1 MGPLELALW
10 IRIRIWIRV
19 EIKSWILTRIE
30 TNADPQHWLLVT
42 IFVVYSM
49 TIYLQE
55 LRDSIQLTPSVP
67 RTAIASQSAA
77 RSQPGGQARSQLAG
91 PDLRNVE
98 TIILENI
105 HLTAL
110 SSRCNLL
117 VNLSLQ
123 LSARCCFSVFLI

>member
-1 MGPLELALW
+1 M
-10 IRIRIWIRV
+10 
-19 EIKSWILTRIE
+19 
-30 TNADPQHWLLVT
+30 
-42 IFVVYSM
+42 IF
-49 TIYLQE
+49 YLQE

-117 VNLSLQ
+117 VNLPLK
-123 LSARCCFSVFLI
+123 LSARCYFFRVFNLILLFLSGP

>member
-1 MGPLELALW
+1 M
-10 IRIRIWIRV
+10 
-19 EIKSWILTRIE
+19 
-30 TNADPQHWLLVT
+30 
-42 IFVVYSM
+42 IF
-49 TIYLQE
+49 YLQE

-117 VNLSLQ
+117 GLLPKFLRVV
-123 LSARCCFSVFLI
+123 VFRVFNFIIFCWHLEGQ